1 MQPYS
6 QEVMD
11 TVLSLIPHE
20 NHRKLAT
27 MLMNGVAEDE
37 IKTHGFD
44 DLQIAEYNSLIASV
58 VSGETPLKEAP
69 KEEPTDTPA
78 PAPAPETV
86 EETPTTEETT
96 QPEETQT
103 QPETTEPVATEETTQ
118 PTTETEA
125 TQTEATEP
133 VENAEIPA

>member
-27 MLMNGVAEDE
+27 MLMNGTSEDE

-44 DLQIAEYNSLIASV
+44 DLQIEQYKSLIASV

-69 KEEPTDTPA
+69 KEETTDTPA

-103 QPETTEPVATEETTQ
+103 QPETTEPVATEETTPTQ
-118 PTTETEA
+118 PEA
-125 TQTEATEP
+125 TQPEATEP